1 MHQRL
6 VSLLKRDLLYRV
18 HENKNNGVKVM
29 QIMVPLKFRER
40 VMKVAHDGLLSG
52 HFGNRKTLERIS
64 AHFYFPGIHETVKR
78 YVWSCDICQRN
89 ISKGR
94 VVKCPMGKLPL
105 IGIPFQFL
113 SLDIIGP
120 IVPAT
125 ERGNKFILTLIDMC
139 SRYPEAVALKDV
151 STTTVADALLDI
163 YSRIGIPKRIHHDNG
178 SQFVSNIMQEV
189 NKLLSIKATTS
200 TAYHPMGNSVIENW
214 NKSLKNALKKMTSE
228 RVRDWDRYLSP
239 LLFAMRDTPHDS
251 TTFSS
256 FELIYGR
263 PIRGPMSILKEL
275 WTNEED
281 EGETKTVYQYVID
294 LREKI
299 EQTCQIAKE
308 QLAKVQDK
316 NMKYYNRKAK
326 VKDLKVGDLALLLLP
341 MANNKLQLQWRGPYE
356 VVGRIGQVDY
366 QIKLPTGKVK
376 TFHGNMLKKYYQRE
390 KQDDII
396 IYLFLWQPI
405 QLDLKTVIA
414 AIKVG
419 KK

>member
-1 MHQRL
+1 
-6 VSLLKRDLLYRV
+6 
-18 HENKNNGVKVM
+18 
-29 QIMVPLKFRER
+29 
-40 VMKVAHDGLLSG
+40 
-52 HFGNRKTLERIS
+52 
-64 AHFYFPGIHETVKR
+64 
-78 YVWSCDICQRN
+78 
-89 ISKGR
+89 
-94 VVKCPMGKLPL
+94 
-105 IGIPFQFL
+105 
-113 SLDIIGP
+113 
-120 IVPAT
+120 
-125 ERGNKFILTLIDMC
+125 MC

-390 KQDDII
+390 KQDDMEPSSITHDINDREDDVAAAASINII
-396 IYLFLWQPI
+396 TEDSEDEEGMSEVNDMGKMQLYNTI
-405 QLDLKTVIA
+405 QKETYRDVHINPELTEQQKEDIQQLLQQYESVFSDVPTITNLIEHEIELTSKNR
-414 AIKVG
+414 
-419 KK
+419 